1 MTTTNPSQSTASYES
16 IKLGI
21 GAHAQYYWV
30 SRQVDG
36 ATPQPVQ
43 WPESPCS
50 GVRDR
55 QLVSPCLSGGD
66 MPGALVEKSD
76 SGFNQLPVPVSRGLS
91 PFPAARS
98 VFPCAL
104 RFPVRAKKV
113 SRVREF
119 RLVHNCELVG
129 EEQYMRQFLPGRQ
142 GSR

>member
-1 MTTTNPSQSTASYES
+1 
-16 IKLGI
+16 
-21 GAHAQYYWV
+21 
-30 SRQVDG
+30 
-36 ATPQPVQ
+36 
-43 WPESPCS
+43 
-50 GVRDR
+50 
-55 QLVSPCLSGGD
+55 

-76 SGFNQLPVPVSRGLS
+76 SGFNQLPVSVSRG
-91 PFPAARS
+91 
-98 VFPCAL
+98 AL

>member
-21 GAHAQYYWV
+21 GAHAQCYWV
-30 SRQVDG
+30 SRRVDG

-55 QLVSPCLSGGD
+55 QLVSPCLLGGD
-66 MPGALVEKSD
+66 MPGAMVEKSD
-76 SGFNQLPVPVSRGLS
+76 SGFNQLPVPVSRG
-91 PFPAARS
+91 
-98 VFPCAL
+98 AL
-104 RFPVRAKKV
+104 RSPVRAKKV

-119 RLVHNCELVG
+119 GLVHNCKLVG

>member
-1 MTTTNPSQSTASYES
+1 M
-16 IKLGI
+16 
-21 GAHAQYYWV
+21 
-30 SRQVDG
+30 
-36 ATPQPVQ
+36 
-43 WPESPCS
+43 S
-50 GVRDR
+50 GT
-55 QLVSPCLSGGD
+55 LVG
-66 MPGALVEKSD
+66 KSD

-98 VFPCAL
+98 VFPRRAPFSRGAL

>member
-76 SGFNQLPVPVSRGLS
+76 SGFNQLPVSVSRG
-91 PFPAARS
+91 
-98 VFPCAL
+98 AL